1 MRKSFAGRAARTAVA
16 VVTLVS
22 LAPGAMLAQC
32 LTRPESVTV
41 VSGAHYDANWL
52 HARILGEN
60 YRTVWTTPIRVPV
73 LDLCTFAGGLT
84 AIPRPDTVGGK
95 QTLSIRFR
103 GGNGRE
109 YVFRSVDKDPTLVLP
124 PPLRRTVV
132 RHIVRDMTSIGHP
145 VGALVVAP
153 MLRASGVLHAEPT
166 LVVLPD
172 DARLGSYRERFK
184 GMLGMIEERP
194 NDEDEGGT
202 SLPGVTDVVSTQSLV
217 TRLDRSPS
225 DRVDARAF
233 LAARLVDLFLGDWD
247 RHQDQWRWGRVAKG
261 APWLPIP
268 RDRDMAFAKSEGIL
282 MPLARVRYPQFVD
295 FSNEYPSM
303 VGLSWQGRVLDRRL
317 LSSLE
322 RSAWDSVV
330 ADLRARLTDAVIDD
344 AVARLPREYHA
355 IQGTWLA
362 ATLRARRDLLP
373 SAADQLYRQLAA
385 EVDVHATDAAEEA
398 EARVYEDGDVELT
411 IRARGTAAA
420 NGAEEPQF
428 RRRFDRADTREVRL
442 YLRGGDDR
450 VVARGAR
457 ASDIELRLD
466 GGPGADEYVDETP
479 GCAANLHIYD
489 ADAATPTAGCTR
501 IDRRPYVPTIDP
513 SQTSDDSGPHR
524 DWGTKLEPAPW
535 LGSSPDVGAILGGG
549 VTYYRYGFRH
559 KPFAS
564 RQTIRAAFATG
575 AQRFKGEYDAEF
587 HPRNSG
593 MRYDLFARASGI
605 EIIRFH
611 GLGNETR
618 AEEPRE
624 HYQVEQEQYVL
635 EPGVSFPLAR
645 HAMLTLGPTF
655 KHARTDLG
663 ASPFLA
669 TLTPYGAERFSQLG
683 ARAAVTVDTRDR
695 PGNPQRGVL
704 LAARGLVYPEI
715 WDVASTFS
723 SAEGEASA
731 YLRLGGPVLALRAG
745 GKQVF
750 GTYPFHEAAF
760 LGGGATLRGWTE
772 QRFAGDATLYGNA
785 ELRAYLT
792 DVFFVLPGELGVFAL
807 ADAGRVFL
815 DGESSDAWHSALGG
829 GLWVAFLDR
838 ANTIS
843 VAYAKSRERGGVDVS
858 LGFMF

>member
-1 MRKSFAGRAARTAVA
+1 MGTLSALRATAAG
-16 VVTLVS
+16 S
-22 LAPGAMLAQC
+22 CILALMVPRAMLGQC

-41 VSGAHYDANWL
+41 ASGAQYDANWL
-52 HARILGEN
+52 HARILGAN
-60 YRTVWTTPIRVPV
+60 YRDVWTTPIRVPV
-73 LDLCTFAGGLT
+73 LDLCSFAGGLT
-84 AIPRPDTVGGK
+84 VVPRPDTAGGK

-103 GGNGRE
+103 GANGRE

-124 PPLRRTVV
+124 APLRRTVV
-132 RHIVRDMTSIGHP
+132 RHLVRDMTSIGHP

-153 MLRASGVLHAEPT
+153 MLRATGVLHVEPT

-172 DARLGSYRERFK
+172 DTRLGGYRERFK

-202 SLPGVTDVVSTQSLV
+202 SLPGVTEVISTENFF

-247 RHQDQWRWGRVAKG
+247 RHQDQWRWGRVTKE

-282 MPLARVRYPQFVD
+282 MPIARVRYPQFVD
-295 FSNEYPSM
+295 FSSEYPSI

-344 AVARLPREYHA
+344 AVARLPSEYHA
-355 IQGTWLA
+355 IQGKWLA
-362 ATLRARRDLLP
+362 NTLRARRDQLP
-373 SAADQLYRQLAA
+373 IAADRLYRQLAA
-385 EVDVHATDAAEEA
+385 DADVHATDAAEEA
-398 EARVYEDGDVELT
+398 DVQIYEDGDVELT
-411 IRARGTAAA
+411 IRPRITAAA
-420 NGAEEPQF
+420 NGGPEPYFQ
-428 RRRFDRADTREVRL
+428 RRFDREETREVRL
-442 YLRGGDDR
+442 YHRGGDDR
-450 VVARGAR
+450 LVVRGAR
-457 ASDIELRLD
+457 ASDITLRVD
-466 GGPGADEYVDETP
+466 GGPGADEFVDETP
-479 GCAANLHIYD
+479 GCASNLHIYD
-489 ADAATPTAGCTR
+489 ADAATAGSGCVR
-501 IDRRPYVPTIDP
+501 IDRRPYVARIHP

-524 DWGTKLEPAPW
+524 DWGSKVEPAPW
-535 LGSSPDVGAILGGG
+535 LGFSPDVGAVLGGG
-549 VTYYRYGFRH
+549 VTYYRYGYRH

-564 RQTIRAAFATG
+564 RQTIRAAFTTG

-587 HPRNSG
+587 HPRNSDV
-593 MRYDLFARASGI
+593 RYDLFARASGI

-611 GLGNETR
+611 GLGNDTR
-618 AEEPRE
+618 AELPRE
-624 HYQVEQEQYVL
+624 HYEVEQEQYVF
-635 EPGVSFPLAR
+635 EPGMSFPLASR
-645 HAMLTLGPTF
+645 ARFALGPTV
-655 KHARTDLG
+655 KHARTHLD

-669 TLTPYGAERFSQLG
+669 TLQPYGSDRFSQLG
-683 ARAAVTVDTRDR
+683 ARAAITVDTRDR
-695 PGNPQRGVL
+695 AGYPGRGVL
-704 LAARGLVYPEI
+704 FNVRGRVYPEML
-715 WDVASTFS
+715 DVTSTFGA
-723 SAEGEASA
+723 AEAEASA
-731 YLRLGGPVLALRAG
+731 YLPLGGPVLAVRAA
-745 GKQVF
+745 GKQTF

-760 LGGGATLRGWTE
+760 LGGGSTLRGWTE
-772 QRFAGDATLYGNA
+772 QRFAGDAAVYANA

-792 DVFFVLPGELGVFAL
+792 DVFIVLPGELGVFAL

-815 DGESSDAWHSALGG
+815 DGESSDSWHSALGG
-829 GLWVAFLDR
+829 GLWIAFLDR

-843 VAYAKSRERGGVDVS
+843 VAYAKSRERGGVYVN

>member
-1 MRKSFAGRAARTAVA
+1 MGTLCALRATAAGCFLLALMVPST
-16 VVTLVS
+16 TL
-22 LAPGAMLAQC
+22 GQC
-32 LTRPESVTV
+32 LARAESTTV
-41 VSGAHYDANWL
+41 ISGPQYDANWL
-52 HARILGEN
+52 HSGILGAN
-60 YRTVWTTPIRVPV
+60 YRAVWTTPIRVPV
-73 LDLCTFAGGLT
+73 LDLCAFAGGLT
-84 AIPRPDTVGGK
+84 VVPRPDTAGGK

-103 GGNGRE
+103 GANGRE

-124 PPLRRTVV
+124 APLRRTVV

-166 LVVLPD
+166 LVVMPD
-172 DARLGSYRERFK
+172 DPRLDNYRERFK

-202 SLPGVTDVVSTQSLV
+202 SLPGVIEVISTQGLF
-217 TRLDRSPS
+217 TRVDRSPG

-247 RHQDQWRWGRVAKG
+247 RHQDQWRWGRVAKD

-282 MPLARVRYPQFVD
+282 MPLARVRYPQFVN
-295 FSNEYPSM
+295 FSSEYPSM
-303 VGLSWQGRVLDRRL
+303 VGLAWQARVLDRRF

-344 AVARLPREYHA
+344 AVAHLPKEYHA
-355 IQGTWLA
+355 IHGTWLG

-373 SAADQLYRQLAA
+373 SAAERLYRQLAA
-385 EVDVHATDAAEEA
+385 EADVHATDAAEEA
-398 EARVYEDGDVELT
+398 EAHVYEDGGMELT
-411 IRARGTAAA
+411 IRTRLTAAA
-420 NGAEEPQF
+420 NGGQEPYF

-450 VVARGAR
+450 LVVRGAR
-457 ASDIELRLD
+457 ASDIVLRVD
-466 GGPGADEYVDETP
+466 GGAGADEFVDETP
-479 GCAANLHIYD
+479 RCAPNLHIYD
-489 ADAATPTAGCTR
+489 ADAGTPTAGCAR
-501 IDRRPYVPTIDP
+501 IDRRPYVVGGHPH
-513 SQTSDDSGPHR
+513 DDNGPHR
-524 DWGTKLEPAPW
+524 DWGTKVEPAPW
-535 LGSSPDVGAILGGG
+535 LGFSPDVGAILGGG

-559 KPFAS
+559 KPFVS
-564 RQTIRAAFATG
+564 RQTIRAAFTTG
-575 AQRFKGEYDAEF
+575 AKRFKGEYDAEF

-593 MRYDLFARASGI
+593 VRYDLFARASGI

-611 GLGNETR
+611 GFGNETR
-618 AEEPRE
+618 AEQPRE
-624 HYQVEQEQYVL
+624 HYTVEQEQYVF
-635 EPGVSFPLAR
+635 EPGVSLPLAS
-645 HAMLTLGPTF
+645 HATLALGPSL
-655 KHARTDLG
+655 KHARTHLD

-669 TLTPYGAERFSQLG
+669 TLTPYGSERFSQLG
-683 ARAAVTVDTRDR
+683 AHAAITVDTRDR
-695 PGNPQRGVL
+695 RGYPERGVL
-704 LAARGLVYPEI
+704 LDLRGTVYPEI
-715 WDVASTFS
+715 WDVVKTFGA
-723 SAEGEASA
+723 AEGEASA

-745 GKQVF
+745 GKQTY

-760 LGGGATLRGWTE
+760 LGGGSTLRGWTE
-772 QRFAGDATLYGNA
+772 QRFAGDAAVYGNA
-785 ELRAYLT
+785 ELRAYLG

-815 DGESSDAWHSALGG
+815 DAESSDAWHSALGG

-843 VAYAKSRERGGVDVS
+843 VAYAKSRERGGVYVN